1 MCREVEK
8 IAMAERNEG
17 RLEEKSILS
26 AQSWRACLS
35 LSMKQ
40 WKLLENAGIR

>member
-35 LSMKQ
+35 LSMRQ
-40 WKLLENAGIR
+40 

>member
-17 RLEEKSILS
+17 RLEENQFCPRNHGELVYLC
-26 AQSWRACLS
+26 R
-35 LSMKQ
+35 
-40 WKLLENAGIR
+40 

>member
-26 AQSWRACLS
+26 VQSWRVCLS
-35 LSMKQ
+35 LSMK
-40 WKLLENAGIR
+40 L